1 MKIRL
6 VSLKTISERIF
17 KYLLILISTLFVI
30 VSYSFGQNLE
40 TSQIISGNIFDA
52 ESGEPV
58 PFAYVHLEEINRAI
72 TADRNGKFQFQ
83 NIPNGIYTLAVHR
96 LGFRD
101 WHREIEITGGNQ
113 SIKIPLQPVSV
124 LSEEITVTGDSE
136 LTTGSRLEHVST
148 KILGQELRR
157 NLGTTLS
164 ETLQNEAGFSE
175 RSLGPVPGRPVIRGL
190 GGERVLI
197 MQDGERTGDI
207 SAQSADHAVTIDPMG
222 ADEIEIARGPAALAY
237 GANAIGGV
245 INVVR
250 NQIPSSV
257 PSSTTGSLSLQGK
270 SVNKGAS
277 GAFDA
282 SIPLGNFAMNLD
294 INGRTGT
301 DFTTPKGTVENSS
314 ILNTHDTAG
323 ISYIGNKGYIG
334 GSASYYYSEYG
345 IPPDPLGGHPSGVD
359 IEMTKYQFDIRA
371 ERTFSDSF
379 FRLAEGR
386 YSFVNYNHV
395 EIESNGSVGTEFGNL
410 TANASARFHNKEW
423 GIFDNGSMGFWG
435 EWQDYAVFG
444 ARTPDANQYSTA
456 AYIIQVGDAGDLHY
470 ELGSRFEYVLSKPKE
485 ERNSIRIGEIKQKS
499 FAALSTSAS
508 AIYGLTNELFV
519 GSTFMH
525 SFRAPTLEELYSE
538 GPHLAAYSYEIGNPE
553 LDAERGI
560 GLEIFFRY
568 RSNRL
573 TAELAGYRN
582 DFQNYLYARDT
593 GEQSISD
600 PSLNNYQF
608 VGESA
613 LFLGSEFSADLQ
625 LTDQLSVGGTL
636 SYTKAERNVS
646 EEEQRITGYT
656 GDTRPLPM
664 IPPLQGSV
672 YSRFSKNNF
681 TATVRYK
688 MSDEQTRLGEFET
701 ETEGYG
707 LLSATLQYRFSTS
720 GILHTVS
727 LSGSNLLDTTYRDHL
742 SRIKEVFPAPG
753 RNLNLLYRLY
763 F

>member
-1 MKIRL
+1 MILLFAGANPFGEVPVDDR
-6 VSLKTISERIF
+6 SEV
-17 KYLLILISTLFVI
+17 LGTVI
-30 VSYSFGQNLE
+30 DSE
-40 TSQIISGNIFDA
+40 TN
-52 ESGEPV
+52 EPV
-58 PFAYVHLEEINRAI
+58 HFAYVHLEEINRAI
-72 TADRNGKFQFQ
+72 TADRNGEFQFQ
-83 NIPNGIYTLAVHR
+83 NVPQGNYTLYVHR
-96 LGFRD
+96 IGFRD
-101 WHREIEITGGNQ
+101 YRQKIEVGDESISLNIFMQSISVQGEEVTITGDAE
-113 SIKIPLQPVSV
+113 P
-124 LSEEITVTGDSE
+124 TA
-136 LTTGSRLEHVST
+136 GSRLEHAST
-148 KILGQELRR
+148 KVLGEELRR

-164 ETLQNEAGFSE
+164 ETLQNKAGISE
-175 RSLGPVPGRPVIRGL
+175 RSSGPAPGRPVIRGL
-190 GGERVLI
+190 GDERVLI
-197 MQDGERTGDI
+197 LQDGERTGDV
-207 SAQSADHAVTIDPMG
+207 SAQSADHAVSIDPMG
-222 ADEIEIARGPAALAY
+222 AEEIEIARGPAALAY

-250 NQIPSSV
+250 NQIPSSI
-257 PSSTTGSLSLQGK
+257 PSSVTGSVSLQGK
-270 SVNKGAS
+270 TVNDEGSA
-277 GAFDA
+277 AVEA
-282 SIPLGNFAMNLD
+282 SIPVGKVAMNID
-294 INGRTGT
+294 MNGRTSS
-301 DFTTPKGTVENSS
+301 DFSTPEGIVDNSS
-314 ILNTHDTAG
+314 IRNTHNTAG
-323 ISYIGNKGYIG
+323 ISYIGNKGYVG

-359 IEMTKYQFDIRA
+359 IEMRKLQFDLRG
-371 ERTFSDSF
+371 ERTFNNSF
-379 FRLAEGR
+379 FRLAEAR

-395 EIESNGSVGTEFGNL
+395 ELESSGSVGTEFGNL
-410 TANASARFHNKEW
+410 TANASAKIHNRKW
-423 GIFDNGSMGFWG
+423 GIFSGGSAGIWG
-435 EWQDYAVFG
+435 EWQDYAIFG
-444 ARTPDANQYSTA
+444 ARTPDSNQYSGA
-456 AYIIQVGDAGDLHY
+456 AYIIQEGDAGPLHF
-470 ELGSRFEYVLSKPKE
+470 ELGTRFEYVISKPKE
-485 ERNSIRIGEIKQKS
+485 ERISNQIGAIEERS
-499 FAALSTSAS
+499 FSALATSAS
-508 AIYGLTNELFV
+508 AIYGFTNQLFV

-560 GLEIFFRY
+560 GLELFFRY
-568 RSNRL
+568 RSNRF

-593 GEQSISD
+593 GEQSLTD

-613 LFLGSEFSADLQ
+613 LFLGTEFSADFQ

-636 SYTKAERNVS
+636 SYTRAERNVS
-646 EEEQRITGYT
+646 EEEQQITGYS

-727 LSGSNLLDTTYRDHL
+727 LSGSNLLDRTYRDHL